1 MKSNGSLGTGLVE
14 ATLTFSRDMNQES
27 TVPDVTYASTP
38 VSFSGTW
45 QSPRAWKGTAP
56 IDSVLAANGSH
67 AVSATGAHDCVP
79 DPLHNLMTPA
89 GPTSF
94 TADTA
99 GLPNVSVNA
108 PADLIGAGSARL
120 HGRIDPNGWATG
132 AQGHF
137 VVTNS
142 ASPFDQHS
150 YATAVP
156 ADKVTPVTFT
166 VTATGL
172 NPSST
177 YTYQLQVPSV
187 NGPDDG

>member
-1 MKSNGSLGTGLVE
+1 M
-14 ATLTFSRDMNQES
+14 
-27 TVPDVTYASTP
+27 
-38 VSFSGTW
+38 
-45 QSPRAWKGTAP
+45 PRATSPLIGAGT
-56 IDSVLAANGSH
+56 
-67 AVSATGAHDCVP
+67 
-79 DPLHNLMTPA
+79 

-94 TADTA
+94 TVDTA

-150 YATAVP
+150 YATSVP

-187 NGPDDG
+187 NGPATQPTTDSVTTIGAPSKVVVTSSPPASAGYSTASPATWRPPGASWTPDTTCRWPGS